1 MEKSSL
7 DILLCSKI
15 IQYLNN
21 MRIFTQDFTQSIANN
36 PDYYFADHSVS
47 QLIWHISKVNVS
59 KQLDLFN

>member
-21 MRIFTQDFTQSIANN
+21 MRIFTQSIANN

-47 QLIWHISKVNVS
+47 QLIWHISKVNAF
-59 KQLDLFN
+59 KTIRLI